1 MKTLRNILI
10 VVVAIVLASTYSCQN
25 KKTKKELTK
34 VTVAHWG
41 HSKILIYLP
50 LYVAMD
56 AGIFEKNGLDIQIK
70 YSGNDDQ
77 VYATVLSGDAQFG
90 VGDPAF
96 TVIAGE
102 RGGNGKIIATLV
114 GGLANWGVA
123 KPGKFKEITDYKE
136 LEDLR
141 ISSFPSPS
149 TTFTI
154 LTEIIKQNNL
164 QNTKIVE
171 TPFGNELALLQ
182 RDEVDLAIMLEP
194 NASIAVSQGNEVVFD
209 LARLYGPYLLTGVTS
224 SDDYINKNP
233 DIVKKFY
240 NSIDDAI
247 KYCHTNIDST
257 ITIAERNFPDVDST
271 VIINAVNRMIN
282 DNVIPMSAKIDS
294 VAFQNLINTRIVAGD
309 INKSDDSFDFIFHQI
324 KKKNK

>member
-1 MKTLRNILI
+1 MKTIKKIFI
-10 VVVAIVLASTYSCQN
+10 VVVAIVLASTFSCQN
-25 KKTKKELTK
+25 KKTQKELTK

-50 LYVAMD
+50 LYVAID
-56 AGIFEKNGLDIQIK
+56 AGIFEKNGLDVQIK

-77 VYATVLSGDAQFG
+77 VFATVLSGDAQFG

-123 KPGKFKEITDYKE
+123 NSGKFNDIIDYKE
-136 LEDLR
+136 LEGLK

-182 RDEVDLAIMLEP
+182 RNEVDLAIMLEP
-194 NASIAVSQGNEVVFD
+194 NASIATSQGNKVVFN
-209 LARLYGPYLLTGVTS
+209 LAKLYGPYLLTGVTS
-224 SDDYINKNP
+224 SDDYINNNP
-233 DIVKKFY
+233 DVVNKFY

-247 KYCHTNIDST
+247 NYCHTKIDST
-257 ITIAERNFPDVDST
+257 IAIAQKNFPDVDSI
-271 VIINAVNRMIN
+271 VIINAVNRMLN
-282 DNVIPMSAKIDS
+282 DNVIPISAGIDS
-294 VAFQNLINTRIVAGD
+294 IAFKNLINTRIVAGD
-309 INKSDDSFDFIFHQI
+309 IKNSGNPFKFIYHPI

>member
-1 MKTLRNILI
+1 MKILKLITGTLLVFALM
-10 VVVAIVLASTYSCQN
+10 VVPFSCANQ
-25 KKTKKELTK
+25 KKENGLKK

-56 AGIFEKNGLDIQIK
+56 GGFFKKNGLEVSIK

-77 VYATVLSGDAQFG
+77 VYATVLSGSAEFG

-123 KPGKFKEITDYKE
+123 KPGKFNKITDYKE
-136 LEDLR
+136 LEGLR

-194 NASIAVSQGNEVVFD
+194 NTSVAVSQGNKVVFD
-209 LARLYGPYLLTGVTS
+209 LAKLYGPYLLTGVTS
-224 SDDYINKNP
+224 SDDYIYKNP

-294 VAFQNLINTRIVAGD
+294 VAFKNLINTRIVAGD
-309 INKSDDSFDFIFHQI
+309 IKKDSSYTEYIY
-324 KKKNK
+324 KKNSK